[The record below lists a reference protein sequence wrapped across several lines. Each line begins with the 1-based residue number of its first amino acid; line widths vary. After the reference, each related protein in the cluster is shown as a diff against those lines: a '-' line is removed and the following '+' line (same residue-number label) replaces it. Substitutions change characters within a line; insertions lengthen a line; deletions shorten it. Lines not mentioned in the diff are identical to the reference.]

1 MATES
6 EMFQENYKFL
16 EYRIFDFSKLSN
28 SRRYNPRFG
37 YNHLLKLMDVLTF
50 HSIQS

>member
-1 MATES
+1 MARES

-16 EYRIFDFSKLSN
+16 EYRIFDFSV

-37 YNHLLKLMDVLTF
+37 YNHLLKLMFLNF